1 MKKQRHKLIKDWD
14 SKRHGKIMTKGMFM
28 IITRESELEELIEG
42 EHIVA
47 PKKKIKK
54 PKKIKDNGSIDITTD
69 N

>member
-14 SKRHGKIMTKGMFM
+14 SKRHGKIITKGTFV

>member
-1 MKKQRHKLIKDWD
+1 MKKQRHKLIKDWN
-14 SKRHGKIMTKGMFM
+14 SKRHGKIITKGIFV
-28 IITRESELEELIEG
+28 IITRESELEELIGG

-54 PKKIKDNGSIDITTD
+54 TKKIEEDGGANDSTD